1 MNNTVANNTYNHYD
15 ETMDYAIGADDS
27 VYRYDVNTG
36 GYDPL
41 FNFTQ
46 GLPFGLDINV
56 HQDRLVLNGTS
67 STSAWVQAY
76 AIDPSGTLT

>member
-15 ETMDYAIGADDS
+15 SSMDYALGADDM
-27 VYRYDVNTG
+27 VYKYDIITG
-36 GYDPL
+36 GYDPVH
-41 FNFTQ
+41 NFTQ
-46 GLPFGLDINV
+46 GLPFGLDISV

-76 AIDPSGTLT
+76 AIDGSGSLT